1 MKLHVDQWGYN
12 LYKFYKWSHRYA
24 ICPIL
29 ITARAGPPG
38 GDKRKPPLTMFQ
50 LVLRV
55 VVVLGLVVVIEVG
68 GTTQVL
74 LGEHHK
80 Q

>member
-1 MKLHVDQWGYN
+1 MSY
-12 LYKFYKWSHRYA
+12 LYITARAH
-24 ICPIL
+24 L
-29 ITARAGPPG
+29 ITARTGPPC
-38 GDKRKPPLTMFQ
+38 GDERKPPLTMFQ

-55 VVVLGLVVVIEVG
+55 VVVLGLVNNRSMG

>member
-1 MKLHVDQWGYN
+1 M
-12 LYKFYKWSHRYA
+12 LYVL
-24 ICPIL
+24 L
-29 ITARAGPPG
+29 ITARAHLVEIKGNPQ
-38 GDKRKPPLTMFQ
+38 LTLFQ